1 MYTTKHKHKSHRSA
15 LSLISFAALAA
26 MMLVVQACGQ
36 TTAPPSASPSPAA
49 ASPAPTSAAA
59 PAAGSSDKAAAPA
72 PAASVKVPEV
82 LNYSFVGTTGKQ
94 TGAEGWGFHTGIIPK
109 VLAEYGIKT
118 VNAIGGGTG
127 PDINEAILAGRV
139 DVGSMGDTP
148 ALLSR
153 AAGSKTKLIGFSSTN
168 TESYLIGKKD
178 GPKSVKDLE
187 GKTIAVVKGSL
198 MHRYAVGLIK
208 ENKINAKIINMSWLD
223 SYAAL
228 ARGDIDAF
236 ASATYDYTSY
246 KLTQEGY
253 PVLDWAKDHPI
264 LLATSTAIAS
274 EAYLSKFPDFPKA
287 WAAARN
293 AALKDLMANKDK
305 YYAYVAETT
314 KAPLDV
320 VPILYNIDLISE
332 TAVSEDGVK
341 RVEEAKK
348 FLVEEKLAAK
358 DFNLNEW
365 ILK

>member
-1 MYTTKHKHKSHRSA
+1 MYTTKHRNGRSA
-15 LSLISFAALAA
+15 LRMISFTALAA

-36 TTAPPSASPSPAA
+36 AATQQPASPSATAASSTPTKPAA
-49 ASPAPTSAAA
+49 PAPTGSA
-59 PAAGSSDKAAAPA
+59 DKAAAPA

-168 TESYLIGKKD
+168 TESYLIGKKN
-178 GPKSVKDLE
+178 GPTSVKDLE

-198 MHRYAVGLIK
+198 MHRYAVGLLK
-208 ENKINAKIINMSWLD
+208 ENKVNAKIINMSWLD

-246 KLTQEGY
+246 KLTLEGH

-274 EAYLSKFPDFPKA
+274 EAYLSKYPDFPKA
-287 WAAARN
+287 WAAARD
-293 AALKDLMANKDK
+293 AALKDLKANKDK

-332 TAVSEDGVK
+332 TAVSEDGIK